1 METVFLFMAALTAF
15 CIAAVLF
22 APVVLRPSPEMRR
35 ILEVVAADRADKR
48 RVGQR
53 EMLEQNL
60 LSLSRGL
67 RERLGIRVSAQVQQ
81 RLALAGVRSPN
92 APDVFFA
99 AQCLMPLVGAFA
111 GSFLKG
117 DNLLFWVFTFA
128 VVGYVAPNF
137 WLTERMRRRKDRIRR
152 SLPDAVDLLVICVD
166 AGLGMDQA
174 LLRVI
179 AELSLSHPDLQEELH
194 RVHLEQRAGLPR
206 LEAWR
211 NLSTRLKVQE
221 ITAFVNMLTQTE
233 RFGTP
238 IVRALTRFA
247 SDLRL
252 KRRQMAEEAATKTKV
267 KILFPLVF
275 CIFPCLF
282 IVLLAPAILNI
293 SRTLGSVGK

>member
-1 METVFLFMAALTAF
+1 ME
-15 CIAAVLF
+15 
-22 APVVLRPSPEMRR
+22 R
-35 ILEVVAADRADKR
+35 
-48 RVGQR
+48 
-53 EMLEQNL
+53 NL

-81 RLALAGVRSPN
+81 RLALAGIRSPQ
-92 APDVFFA
+92 APDLFFA
-99 AQCLMPLVGAFA
+99 AQCLTPLIGAFA
-111 GSFLKG
+111 GSFYK
-117 DNLLFWVFTFA
+117 DNLFFGVFA
-128 VVGYVAPNF
+128 LSVAGYVAPNF
-137 WLTERMRRRKDRIRR
+137 WLTEKVRRRKERIRR
-152 SLPDAVDLLVICVD
+152 SLPDAIDLLVICVD
-166 AGLGMDQA
+166 AGLGIDQA

-179 AELSLSHPDLQEELH
+179 AELALSHPDLQDELH

-211 NLSTRLKVQE
+211 NLANRLKIPE

-252 KRRQMAEEAATKTKV
+252 KRRQLAEEAAAKTKV

-282 IVLLAPAILNI
+282 IVLLAPAIISI
-293 SRTLGSVGK
+293 SRTLGSISK

>member
-35 ILEVVAADRADKR
+35 ILAVAASDRTEKR
-48 RVGQR
+48 RIGQK
-53 EMLEQNL
+53 ELVEQSL
-60 LSLSRGL
+60 LNLSRGL
-67 RERLGIRVSAQVQQ
+67 RERLGIRLSAQVQQ
-81 RLALAGVRSPN
+81 RLALAGIRSPQ

-99 AQCLMPLVGAFA
+99 AQCLTPLVGAFA
-111 GSFLKG
+111 GSFSK
-117 DNLLFWVFTFA
+117 DNLLFWVFALA
-128 VVGYVAPNF
+128 VAGYVAPNF
-137 WLTERMRRRKDRIRR
+137 WLTEKVRRRKERIRR
-152 SLPDAVDLLVICVD
+152 SLPDAIDLLVICVD
-166 AGLGMDQA
+166 AGLGLDQA
-174 LLRVI
+174 LVRVI
-179 AELSLSHPDLQEELH
+179 AELALSHPDLQDELQ

-211 NLSTRLKVQE
+211 NLASRQKIPEVS
-221 ITAFVNMLTQTE
+221 AFANMLTQTE

-238 IVRALTRFA
+238 IVAALTRFA

-252 KRRQMAEEAATKTKV
+252 KRRQSAEEAAAKTKV

-282 IVLLAPAILNI
+282 IVLLAPAII
-293 SRTLGSVGK
+293 SIARTLGSTGK

>member
-1 METVFLFMAALTAF
+1 MEIAFLFMASLTAF

-35 ILEVVAADRADKR
+35 ILMVAATERTDKR

-53 EMLEQNL
+53 ELVEQNL

-67 RERLGIRVSAQVQQ
+67 RERLGIQLSAQLQV
-81 RLALAGVRSPN
+81 RLNLAGIRSPQ
-92 APDVFFA
+92 APDLFFA
-99 AQCLMPLVGAFA
+99 AQCLTPLVGAFA
-111 GSFLKG
+111 GSFLK
-117 DNLLFWVFTFA
+117 DNILFWVFALATA
-128 VVGYVAPNF
+128 GYVAPNF
-137 WLTERMRRRKDRIRR
+137 WLTERVRRRKERIRR
-152 SLPDAVDLLVICVD
+152 SLPDAIDLLVICVD

-179 AELSLSHPDLQEELH
+179 AELRLSHPDLQDELQ
-194 RVHLEQRAGLPR
+194 RVHVEQRAGLPR

-211 NLSTRLKVQE
+211 NLATRLKIPE
-221 ITAFVNMLTQTE
+221 IGAFVNMLTQTE

-252 KRRQMAEEAATKTKV
+252 KRRQLAEEAAAKTKV

-282 IVLLAPAILNI
+282 IVLLAPAIISI
-293 SRTLGSVGK
+293 SRTLGSVAK

>member
-1 METVFLFMAALTAF
+1 METALLFMAALTAF

-35 ILEVVAADRADKR
+35 ILVVAATERTDKR
-48 RVGQR
+48 RIGQR
-53 EMLEQNL
+53 ELVEQNL

-67 RERLGIRVSAQVQQ
+67 RERLGIRLSAQVQQ
-81 RLALAGVRSPN
+81 RLALAGIRSPQ
-92 APDVFFA
+92 APDLFFA
-99 AQCLMPLVGAFA
+99 AQCLTPLVGAFA
-111 GSFLKG
+111 GSFFK
-117 DNLLFWVFTFA
+117 DNILFWVFA
-128 VVGYVAPNF
+128 LCAAGYVAPNF
-137 WLTERMRRRKDRIRR
+137 WLTEKVRRRKDRIRR
-152 SLPDAVDLLVICVD
+152 SLPDAIDLLVICVD

-179 AELSLSHPDLQEELH
+179 AELSLSHPDLQDELQ

-206 LEAWR
+206 LDAWR
-211 NLSTRLKVQE
+211 NLANRLKIPE
-221 ITAFVNMLTQTE
+221 ISAFVNMLTQTE

-247 SDLRL
+247 SDMRL
-252 KRRQMAEEAATKTKV
+252 KRRQLAEEAAAKTKV

-282 IVLLAPAILNI
+282 IVLLAPAIISI